1 MRRSH
6 NPMFLFRICA
16 ATLALCMFALV
27 GSANA
32 NLVTITDDGV
42 TLADSADQTEDGQ
55 KFTFTFSDVPRS
67 DGTKGTLKVHVRG
80 DFTVGNEDEYLSW
93 SVEGVASGTA
103 LPEGTP
109 ADPVIDRTKDH
120 NVEWYD
126 VFTISGNRMV
136 DITAD
141 NQVEITVDYSKAV
154 SKHSFYNEFAS
165 VELTYVPEPAT
176 LFLLGAGSLLF
187 LRRRRHK
194 A

>member
-16 ATLALCMFALV
+16 ATLTLCMFALV

-32 NLVTITDDGV
+32 NLVTITDDDV

-55 KFTFTFSDVPRS
+55 KFTFTFSDVPHS
-67 DGTKGTLKVHVRG
+67 DGTKGTLKIHVRG
-80 DFTVGNEDEYLSW
+80 DFTLTDGDEYLDW

-103 LPEGTP
+103 FPGTP
-109 ADPVIDRTKDH
+109 ADPIVDQSKVH
-120 NVEWYD
+120 NVEWYE
-126 VFTISGNRMV
+126 VFTISGADMI

-141 NQVEITVDYSKAV
+141 NQVKITVDYSDAV